1 VEEDVP
7 ETRDSKF
14 RFAHHLIDTDL
25 EGVYWGQ
32 TALADLDG
40 DGRLEFI
47 MGRWRGELLW
57 YKYHTPDQWT
67 RHLLHPEALSDVG
80 LCVLDVDG
88 DGHLDVVSGGG
99 WYRNT
104 QDPNSPFERFVYDPE
119 LDGSHDIMAADID
132 GDGRMEVVTMSDRNS
147 LRWYRI
153 PDDPT
158 RPWEMHFV
166 GPAVHAGATIGDVDS
181 DGDLDIVRTNVWFEN
196 IDGDGSRWAVH
207 NIGLSSPPPV
217 DFQPYFAWDG
227 TRSVVCD
234 VNGDGKN
241 DIVFTDAE
249 IPGGKIWW
257 MENLDGDGTE
267 WKRHEVPNSDTRKRG
282 AYHSLHVGD
291 MDGDGDHDIMTC
303 EMEGVPGDGPPRW
316 YIWENLDGKGGS
328 WQEHVILDANL
339 GGHQALVGDVTGNGL
354 PDIISK
360 PWTASDRN
368 ALDGKMFVAFL
379 ENQSSL

>member
-1 VEEDVP
+1 MP

-207 NIGLSSPPPV
+207 
-217 DFQPYFAWDG
+217 
-227 TRSVVCD
+227 
-234 VNGDGKN
+234 
-241 DIVFTDAE
+241 
-249 IPGGKIWW
+249 
-257 MENLDGDGTE
+257 
-267 WKRHEVPNSDTRKRG
+267 
-282 AYHSLHVGD
+282 
-291 MDGDGDHDIMTC
+291 
-303 EMEGVPGDGPPRW
+303 
-316 YIWENLDGKGGS
+316 
-328 WQEHVILDANL
+328 
-339 GGHQALVGDVTGNGL
+339 
-354 PDIISK
+354 
-360 PWTASDRN
+360 
-368 ALDGKMFVAFL
+368 
-379 ENQSSL
+379 